1 MTSIENSTIA
11 PAKEQIALRAVYHNS
26 KLSKKPIQAWFSDL
40 IALIGFFYW
49 SLIIYLPHNW
59 YLFADLVMLVAW
71 ILYYVTNRW
80 RRRKLTPV
88 ENDDIDE
95 DGDEDEYEPVRLRAS
110 GRQEEID
117 PISQLQDVPFEPV
130 IILKAYSTVIQVV
143 LVVLLFPLMIFF
155 PVYYDS
161 RVPYHLIVPM
171 LILWLLPKI
180 VQWLYPVYY
189 RVVPGRLDVLRST
202 PFSDR
207 VQIREQWDLRAS
219 MIVANFKE
227 QTLVITEPDGDGLNL
242 NLSVIYEPYRL
253 VNAVFHAA
261 ICTRPAPPLPEDQLL
276 G

>member
-1 MTSIENSTIA
+1 MTAIENSTIA
-11 PAKEQIALRAVYHNS
+11 PAKEQITLRAVYHNS
-26 KLSKKPIQAWFSDL
+26 KLSKRPIQTWFSDL
-40 IALIGFFYW
+40 IALIGSFYW
-49 SLIIYLPHNW
+49 FLIIYLPHNW
-59 YLFADLVMLVAW
+59 YLFADLIMLFAW

-88 ENDDIDE
+88 ENDDD
-95 DGDEDEYEPVRLRAS
+95 DDDDEYEPVRLRAS
-110 GRQEEID
+110 GRPEEID

-143 LVVLLFPLMIFF
+143 LVVLLFPLLIFF

-161 RVPYHLIVPM
+161 WEPYHLIVVI
-171 LILWLLPKI
+171 LIIWLLPKTI
-180 VQWLYPVYY
+180 QWLYPVYY
-189 RVVPGRLDVLRST
+189 RVVPGRFDVLRST
-202 PFSDR
+202 PLSDR

-219 MIVANFKE
+219 TIVASFKE
-227 QTLVITEPDGDGLNL
+227 QTLVITEPDGDELHL

-261 ICTRPAPPLPEDQLL
+261 ICTHPAPPLPEDQLL